1 MYFMVRP
8 LVSYPVRW
16 PVMHPRERLAW
27 HVTVLM
33 SISLFGLADPAGK
46 TFWSMAYVLWLFR
59 HGSLAVTAAGVE
71 RRRSEREAIFGAPP
85 GEPRPPA
92 AV

>member
-1 MYFMVRP
+1 MYFMIRP
-8 LVSYPVRW
+8 LVSYPARW

-27 HVTVLM
+27 HVAVLM
-33 SISLFGLADPAGK
+33 SLSLFGLADPAGE
-46 TFWSMAYVLWLFR
+46 TFWYLAFIFWMFR
-59 HGSLAVTAAGVE
+59 HGSLAVTAAGVA